1 MLKNKKWGQI
11 IMVTVFVVAICMQFI
26 WWFLFGLY
34 VDIRNIDDQEAVLN
48 IENRVM
54 ASKPMFSLFT
64 YPEYF
69 ANYEKYFND
78 NYKFRTPLISINS
91 KLDYFVFN
99 RSTNEDVI
107 LGEDGWLFF
116 KDTLADYEK
125 ERLYTQEELD
135 EILTNLLE
143 TQKYMD
149 QKGVEFIVYVAPNKN
164 TIYGEYMPQGV
175 NVANEIS
182 RTEQAVDYVRKNSD
196 ITIIYPKEELVQA
209 KEQYPNL
216 QLYFKLDSHW
226 NYIGGYFGVKPIMET
241 LGIPMPSIE
250 EMTYEA
256 VNEPIFHWNGYDL
269 ANMLGLTGYL
279 NQDTNYRL
287 EGYSGE
293 GVTYEGDAS
302 VSLEAF
308 EGSMRTYCE
317 AGEPRKLYF
326 ARDSF
331 GESMTPYLAKTFGEM
346 YSISRYTVTQSSI
359 EEEAP
364 DVFLYEMS
372 ERYELAWIN
381 VHSWPE

>member
-1 MLKNKKWGQI
+1 MLKNKKWGQVI
-11 IMVTVFVVAICMQFI
+11 IIAVFVAAICMQFV

-34 VDIRNIDDQEAVLN
+34 VDLRNSDDQEAVMN

-54 ASKPMFSLFT
+54 ASKPVFSLFT

-69 ANYEKYFND
+69 ADYEKFFND
-78 NYKFRTPLISINS
+78 NYTFRGPLISINS
-91 KLDYFVFN
+91 KLDYFIFN
-99 RSTNEDVI
+99 RSTHEDVI

-116 KDTLADYEK
+116 SDTLADYEK

-143 TQKYMD
+143 TQKYMNER
-149 QKGVEFIVYVAPNKN
+149 GIEFIVYVAPNKN

-175 NVANEIS
+175 NVINEIS
-182 RTEQAVDYVRKNSD
+182 RTEQAVEYVKKNSD
-196 ITIIYPKEELVQA
+196 ITIIYPKDDLMQV

-226 NYIGGYFGVKPIMET
+226 NYMGGYFGVKPVMDT
-241 LGIPMPSIE
+241 LGIQLPTIE
-250 EMTYEA
+250 EIPYEA
-256 VNEPIFHWNGYDL
+256 VNEPIFQWNGYDL

-279 NQDTNYRL
+279 NEDINYRL
-287 EGYSGE
+287 EGYDGE

-308 EGSMRTYCE
+308 EGSFRTYSG
-317 AGEPRKLYF
+317 AGDTRKIYF

-331 GESMTPYLAKTFGEM
+331 GESMTPYLARSFEEM
-346 YSISRYTVTQSSI
+346 YSISRYTITKESI

-364 DVFLYEMS
+364 DVFLYEMA